1 MEWQGILPLIQKI
14 KVRTCTTVLAQ
25 VCHLNEDSFLHDMWQ
40 NGALGD
46 DSDGSCFGEF
56 QIERDLEL
64 SQIYEGS
71 VLDDLAVSDEIPDI
85 DCFKEISTECQDER
99 DIDDQSIYLDAPVT
113 VADSSLLLMAFAVR
127 HKLSGIA
134 LEDLLE
140 LIHFH
145 CPKPNKCITELKE
158 FQLFFQA
165 LKHPVVKHFYCPNV
179 VCKVYIGTSQPETG
193 AKCAVCGTI
202 VGSSCYFIEIPI
214 LEQLKTILSGIV

>member
-25 VCHLNEDSFLHDMWQ
+25 VCDLDEDSFLHDMWQ
-40 NGALGD
+40 NGAFGD

-56 QIERDLEL
+56 QTERDLEL

-85 DCFKEISTECQDER
+85 ACFKEISTECQKER
-99 DIDDQSIYLDAPVT
+99 DIDDQPIYLDAPVT
-113 VADSSLLLMAFAVR
+113 VAESSLLL
-127 HKLSGIA
+127 KLSGIA

-145 CPKPNKCITELKE
+145 CPNPNKCITELKE
-158 FQLFFQA
+158 FSKL
-165 LKHPVVKHFYCPNV
+165 
-179 VCKVYIGTSQPETG
+179 
-193 AKCAVCGTI
+193 
-202 VGSSCYFIEIPI
+202 
-214 LEQLKTILSGIV
+214 